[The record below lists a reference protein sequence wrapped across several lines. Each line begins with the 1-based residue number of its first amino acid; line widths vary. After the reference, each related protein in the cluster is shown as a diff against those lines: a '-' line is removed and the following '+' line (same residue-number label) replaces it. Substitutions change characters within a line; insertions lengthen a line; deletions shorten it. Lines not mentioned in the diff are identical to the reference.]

1 MKANAN
7 KYATDIKVQDNE
19 EIYSKT
25 MALTSY
31 TSIAPPAAQRQPV
44 GESPG
49 CEGVS
54 KPKNKKP
61 KHHLVE
67 AVLQPVAEK
76 TEP

>member
-7 KYATDIKVQDNE
+7 TYATDIKAQDNE

-49 CEGVS
+49 CEGVTYVRQS
-54 KPKNKKP
+54 RGNG
-61 KHHLVE
+61 
-67 AVLQPVAEK
+67 EK
-76 TEP
+76 LT